1 MRLVE
6 IETLKTAIRE
16 VFCKVKTKGD
26 LEIEEEIIHIID
38 NQPIV
43 DPEIAAKLTK
53 SPARRNSLQSL
64 LKEARAEKKMSQ
76 SELGSYICS
85 GNELISRYENG
96 KIEISFEVFVEM
108 MHAMDYGVSVEIYDT
123 ECIFSIHDAE
133 ADALRILLRKARKEL
148 ELHQYEAEELFLVAK
163 GTFSKYETGRNRIP
177 FHSFLGLM
185 KKMGFEVSVR
195 VWDRYKKVKNEKK
208 GENEY
213 D

>member
-16 VFCKVKTKGD
+16 VFCKVKAKGD

-96 KIEISFEVFVEM
+96 KIEISFEVFVET

-133 ADALRILLRKARKEL
+133 ADALKILLRKARKEL

-195 VWDRYKKVKNEKK
+195 VWERCKNEKQTAMYL
-208 GENEY
+208 NA
-213 D
+213 